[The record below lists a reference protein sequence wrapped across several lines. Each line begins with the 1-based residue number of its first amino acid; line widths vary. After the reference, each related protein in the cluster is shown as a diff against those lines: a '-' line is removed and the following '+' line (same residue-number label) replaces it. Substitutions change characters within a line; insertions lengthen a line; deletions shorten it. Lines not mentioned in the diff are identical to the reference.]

1 MRLCIFANR
10 GLAAF
15 APIIETLL
23 AHPWLTSGREMTI
36 SEESVYPPFLLAE
49 IGLNRD
55 GTMAKGEIRE
65 STDAAGLAALIARAG
80 AETGGRGL
88 PPVER
93 WNPPFCGDID
103 MEIRADGTWF
113 YLGTPIGRA
122 PLVRLFSTVLR
133 KDEDG
138 RTYLVTPVEKVG
150 IRVADAP
157 FIAVEM
163 NAGGKGEAQAL
174 TFRTNVG
181 DVVEAGPEHPL
192 RFVISGENSELKPYL
207 LVRGRL
213 EALVSRAVMYEL
225 VALGETIAVDGVE
238 MFAVRSGGMVFPV
251 MPAAELD
258 ALSR

>member
-1 MRLCIFANR
+1 
-10 GLAAF
+10 
-15 APIIETLL
+15 
-23 AHPWLTSGREMTI
+23 
-36 SEESVYPPFLLAE
+36 
-49 IGLNRD
+49 
-55 GTMAKGEIRE
+55 MATENLQTTG
-65 STDAAGLAALIARAG
+65 DAAGLAAMISRAAG
-80 AETGGRGL
+80 QKGDPGRGL

-138 RTYLVTPVEKVG
+138 KTYLVTPVEKVG

-163 NAGGKGEAQAL
+163 IRTIKNGEPVL

-181 DVVEAGPEHPL
+181 DLIEAGPEHEL
-192 RFVISGENSELKPYL
+192 RFVIQGENNELKPYL
-207 LVRGRL
+207 HVRGRL
-213 EALVSRAVMYEL
+213 EALVSRALMYDL
-225 VALGETIAVDGVE
+225 VALGVVSEIDGVA
-238 MFAVRSGGMVFPV
+238 MFSVVSGGRVFPV
-251 MPAAELD
+251 MRKEELD
-258 ALSR
+258 ALTQ